1 LRGQASTVHFGCLL
15 EPRQVSTS
23 ENDSKDLE
31 LTVRPRVLINALAG
45 TAAEFAGQDLPGRIA
60 KAMADVGLAA
70 DLEQVRPQELTGALT
85 KARERDQP
93 VIIAGGD
100 GSVSAAVQVF
110 AGSGIPLG
118 VIPLGTYNL
127 LGHDLGMSTDIEE
140 AVRRLA
146 GARHVQMDLGR
157 MRRRYFHTLA
167 GLGFFSRVAR
177 QRARIRERLHKV
189 PGAKVIG
196 AAVAAV
202 KSFTASGN
210 LEVEI
215 DDGRD
220 KRSFRSPA
228 LLITNNL
235 FEGADWRRTRLDGG
249 MFELNVARGDVP
261 FPLLRGGLAAVL
273 GSWRQSEDI
282 VSLTG
287 QQFTLCFRRPRLF
300 LSLDGEVKRVRTPL
314 HFELLPRAL
323 TVLAAPAAPALSRNA
338 SAAQAASGQA
348 T

>member
-1 LRGQASTVHFGCLL
+1 M
-15 EPRQVSTS
+15 
-23 ENDSKDLE
+23 
-31 LTVRPRVLINALAG
+31 RPRVLINALAG
-45 TAAEFAGQDLPGRIA
+45 TAAEFAGQDLRGRIA
-60 KAMADVGLAA
+60 KAMAEVGLAA
-70 DLEQVRPQELTGALT
+70 DLEEVRPQDLSAALT
-85 KARERDQP
+85 KARQLDQP
-93 VIIAGGD
+93 VIVAGGD

-127 LGHDLGMSTDIEE
+127 LGHDLGMATDVEE

-146 GARHVQMDLGR
+146 DARHVQMDLGR
-157 MRRRYFHTLA
+157 MRHRYFHTLA

-177 QRARIRERLHKV
+177 QRAQIRERLHQV
-189 PGAKVIG
+189 PGAKVLG

-202 KSFTASGN
+202 KSFATSGN

-228 LLITNNL
+228 ILITNNL
-235 FEGADWRRTRLDGG
+235 FEGTAWRRTRLDSGV
-249 MFELNVARGDVP
+249 FELNVARGDVP

-287 QQFTLCFRRPRLF
+287 RQFTLSFRRPRLF

-323 TVLAAPAAPALSRNA
+323 TVLAAPAAPALSRTA
-338 SAAQAASGQA
+338 PAVAEAASGPA

>member
-1 LRGQASTVHFGCLL
+1 M
-15 EPRQVSTS
+15 
-23 ENDSKDLE
+23 
-31 LTVRPRVLINALAG
+31 RPRVLINALAG
-45 TAAEFAGQDLPGRIA
+45 TAAQFSGQDLPGRIA
-60 KAMADVGLAA
+60 KAMAEVGFDA
-70 DLEQVRPQELTGALT
+70 DLQKVRPQDLDGALI
-85 KARERDQP
+85 KARQLDQP

-110 AGSGIPLG
+110 AGTGIPLG

-127 LGHDLGMSTDIEE
+127 LGHDLGMPTDIED
-140 AVRRLA
+140 AVQRLA
-146 GARHVQMDLGR
+146 SAREVQIDLGR

-177 QRARIRERLHKV
+177 QRAEMRQRLHKV

-202 KSFTASGN
+202 KSFTTSGN
-210 LEVEI
+210 LDVEI
-215 DDGRD
+215 DDGRE

-228 LLITNNL
+228 ILITNNL
-235 FEGADWRRTRLDGG
+235 FEGTGWRRTRLDGG
-249 MFELNVARGDVP
+249 LLEVNVARGDVP

-282 VSLTG
+282 VTLTAP
-287 QQFTLCFRRPRLF
+287 QFTLSFRRPRLF

-323 TVLAAPAAPALSRNA
+323 TVLAASAAPTP
-338 SAAQAASGQA
+338 SANVRIAAEAASGPSR
-348 T
+348 